1 MSFLQSL
8 VEKNLIKED
17 QISEIKARAVE
28 KYSGDINEAL
38 LESGIGEQEL
48 LSLRGEYLGI
58 PAVKV
63 TEKELTFDPLKYI
76 SEDSATHYN
85 FVPIDLKDGVLHVG
99 VTDPENIQ
107 AMDALQF
114 ISNKA
119 GVPFK
124 VFLIS
129 KGDYE
134 RTMGIYRGLT
144 TQVEEALD
152 ILNKDEAKEQSLV
165 DENLSDTLKNTK
177 PNEEAKI
184 VEDAPV
190 IKIVAVVLRN
200 AIEGNAS
207 DIHIEHTGEKVKVR
221 FRVDGALYTSIVL
234 PLNVYSGVVARI
246 KILAKLRL
254 DEKRK
259 PQDGSFS
266 ANIDGHKID
275 FRVSTMP
282 AYYGEKV
289 VIRILD
295 SEKGV
300 KPLDQLHLSPENL
313 KMVKEALTR
322 PYGII
327 LITGPTGSGKSTTL
341 YSMMN
346 ELDKEKNNIISLE
359 DPVEYHMPNVSQSQV
374 MPEIGYTFANG
385 LRSIMRQDPDIIMVG
400 EIRDKE
406 TAQLAIQAALTGH
419 LVLST
424 LHTNNAIGAIPR
436 LIDMGVDP
444 YLIAPTLILSM
455 AQRLALMTCESSR
468 KLVPI
473 DPVIKNQIDE
483 ELKDLP
489 DQFKKV
495 IGEDGKMYD
504 TVPSSEC
511 PSGTRGRVAVFEMFK
526 VDKEV
531 QSIIL
536 KNPIEAEIYKAVR
549 QKGMLMMREDAMLKA
564 VNGIIP
570 FKEVYNFSD
579 ATE

>member
-259 PQDGSFS
+259 PQD
-266 ANIDGHKID
+266 
-275 FRVSTMP
+275 
-282 AYYGEKV
+282 
-289 VIRILD
+289 
-295 SEKGV
+295 
-300 KPLDQLHLSPENL
+300 
-313 KMVKEALTR
+313 
-322 PYGII
+322 
-327 LITGPTGSGKSTTL
+327 
-341 YSMMN
+341 
-346 ELDKEKNNIISLE
+346 
-359 DPVEYHMPNVSQSQV
+359 
-374 MPEIGYTFANG
+374 
-385 LRSIMRQDPDIIMVG
+385 
-400 EIRDKE
+400 
-406 TAQLAIQAALTGH
+406 
-419 LVLST
+419 
-424 LHTNNAIGAIPR
+424 
-436 LIDMGVDP
+436 
-444 YLIAPTLILSM
+444 
-455 AQRLALMTCESSR
+455 
-468 KLVPI
+468 
-473 DPVIKNQIDE
+473 
-483 ELKDLP
+483 
-489 DQFKKV
+489 
-495 IGEDGKMYD
+495 
-504 TVPSSEC
+504 
-511 PSGTRGRVAVFEMFK
+511 
-526 VDKEV
+526 
-531 QSIIL
+531 
-536 KNPIEAEIYKAVR
+536 
-549 QKGMLMMREDAMLKA
+549 
-564 VNGIIP
+564 
-570 FKEVYNFSD
+570 
-579 ATE
+579 